1 MEDIPSLTD
10 EEYALIRRQGLGASD
25 SSILL
30 GVNPYKTKD
39 QLIIEKRSKHIT
51 DEERA
56 VKRKDAVR
64 KGFDLEPLIL
74 QKYATLMERER
85 PIKPEAMFQITETP
99 YLTINYDGIDVNED
113 GVIPVE
119 AKFVTTYGD
128 KYYNKDHALK
138 REFGDCIIQR
148 KCRPYSDAA
157 DRIKAKA
164 EQIGIPPYY
173 YTQTQQQMYG
183 TGAPYAYLCALH
195 DKGWETVVYFIPRDE
210 ECIRAI
216 IIAGA
221 KVWSKIK

>member
-1 MEDIPSLTD
+1 MATTYTDALSQKTIELPNLTTLVENIPSLTD
-10 EEYALIRRQGLGASD
+10 DEYALIRRQGLGASD

-30 GVNPYKTKD
+30 EVNPYKTKD

-119 AKFVTTYGD
+119 GVATRFSAALPQFSGIWPIHSMPLSFIGASGFRPLVT
-128 KYYNKDHALK
+128 A
-138 REFGDCIIQR
+138 
-148 KCRPYSDAA
+148 S
-157 DRIKAKA
+157 
-164 EQIGIPPYY
+164 
-173 YTQTQQQMYG
+173 
-183 TGAPYAYLCALH
+183 
-195 DKGWETVVYFIPRDE
+195 
-210 ECIRAI
+210 
-216 IIAGA
+216 
-221 KVWSKIK
+221 